1 VVAFALAGTLF
12 FAAESNCQF
21 SSHLD
26 SAEKKKESY
35 LMIVPLFTRFFI
47 IAVVAISLS
56 SCADTEFYNYSG
68 AKVFTGTGGASRSID
83 GIDFW
88 IEGTP
93 AQKYEIIGVITDNRR
108 GSILQMALRNGA
120 IASLAKA
127 HGGNAVM
134 LADDDREVVGSISNG
149 SSYTTGQA
157 TITPYPSY
165 VSVVGSAQTTGTGM
179 TALRTRRN
187 AKYYVIRYL

>member
-1 VVAFALAGTLF
+1 M
-12 FAAESNCQF
+12 
-21 SSHLD
+21 
-26 SAEKKKESY
+26 K
-35 LMIVPLFTRFFI
+35 VPLFTRFII
-47 IAVVAISLS
+47 IAVMALSLS
-56 SCADTEFYNYSG
+56 SCADTQFYNYSG
-68 AKVFTGTGGASRSID
+68 AKVCTGTGGASRSID
-83 GIDFW
+83 GMDFW

-93 AQKYEIIGVITDNRR
+93 AQKYEVIGVITDNRR

-127 HGGNAVM
+127 HEGNAVM
-134 LADDDREVVGSISNG
+134 VADDEREVVGSISTG

-165 VSVVGSAQTTGTGM
+165 VSAIGSAQTTGTGI
-179 TALRTRRN
+179 TALRTRRS

>member
-1 VVAFALAGTLF
+1 
-12 FAAESNCQF
+12 
-21 SSHLD
+21 
-26 SAEKKKESY
+26 
-35 LMIVPLFTRFFI
+35 MIAPLFTRFI
-47 IAVVAISLS
+47 IVAVMALTLS

-93 AQKYEIIGVITDNRR
+93 AQKYEVIGVITDNRR

-120 IASLAKA
+120 IASLAKT